1 MIKTIQDL
9 KQCNKNYFTK
19 ENKRFFNDI
28 EYRVLKARKTKTM
41 YLITLTAKFSDMFD
55 GIKKYVYT
63 IKPITESGSILSFQS
78 TSNSELKTFNNE
90 FTSLNDVKQYLKGV

>member
-9 KQCNKNYFTK
+9 KKCNKNYFTK

-28 EYRVLKARKTKTM
+28 EYKVLKAKKSKTM
-41 YLITLTAKFSDMFD
+41 HLITLTAKFSDMFD

-63 IKPITESGSILSFQS
+63 IKPITTTGSILSFQF
-78 TSNSELKTFNNE
+78 SNNGLLKTFDNE
-90 FTSLNDVKQYLKGV
+90 FTSLTDVKEYLKGA

>member
-1 MIKTIQDL
+1 MINTIQGL

-28 EYRVLKARKTKTM
+28 EYKVLKAKKSKTM
-41 YLITLTAKFSDMFD
+41 YLVTLTAKFSDMFD

-63 IKPITESGSILSFQS
+63 IKPITETGSILSFQFS
-78 TSNSELKTFNNE
+78 DNGELKTFNNE
-90 FTSLNDVKQYLKGV
+90 FISLTDVKEYLKGV